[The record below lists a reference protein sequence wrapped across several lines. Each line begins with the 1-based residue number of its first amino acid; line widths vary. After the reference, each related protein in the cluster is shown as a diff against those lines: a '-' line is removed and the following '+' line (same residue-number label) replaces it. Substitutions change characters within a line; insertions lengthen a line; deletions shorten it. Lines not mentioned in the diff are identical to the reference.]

1 MKLIS
6 RSEKNTFDIGRE
18 IAANLV
24 KGDII
29 CLCGQLG
36 SGKTVLAKGIS
47 SGLGVNK
54 DEVISPTFVLM
65 RCYDVRIPVYH
76 FDLYRLSRPDDIIN
90 IGYEEF
96 LFADGI
102 SIIEWADR
110 LMHLLP
116 PEFLKI
122 ELRVS
127 GEKQRSLKFAARGKR
142 HKELLEKINADISH

>member
-1 MKLIS
+1 MKIIS
-6 RSEKNTFDIGRE
+6 RSEKHTLDIGKK

-29 CLCGQLG
+29 CLWGQLG

-47 SGLGVNK
+47 SGLGIKK

-65 RCYDVRIPVYH
+65 RCYAGRIPVYH
-76 FDLYRLSRPDDIIN
+76 FDLYRLSQPEDIIN

-96 LFADGI
+96 LFGDGI

-110 LMHLLP
+110 LMRLLP
-116 PEFLKI
+116 QEFLKI

-127 GEKQRSLKFAARGKR
+127 GENQRSFKFTAQGKR
-142 HKELLEKINADISH
+142 HKELLEKINADIGS

>member
-1 MKLIS
+1 MEIIS
-6 RSEKNTFDIGRE
+6 RSEKQTLDIGRK
-18 IAANLV
+18 IAAKLV

-29 CLCGQLG
+29 CLWGQLG

-47 SGLGVNK
+47 SGLGVK
-54 DEVISPTFVLM
+54 KEEVISPTFVLM
-65 RCYDVRIPVYH
+65 RCYDARLPVYH

-96 LFADGI
+96 LFGGGV

-110 LMHLLP
+110 LKRLLP
-116 PEFLKI
+116 GEYLKV

-127 GEKQRSLKFAARGKR
+127 GDKQRIFKFTARGKR
-142 HKELLEKINADISH
+142 HKQLLEKINADIGS

>member
-1 MKLIS
+1 MEIIS
-6 RSEKNTFDIGRE
+6 RSEKQTLDIGRK

-29 CLCGQLG
+29 CLWGQLG

-47 SGLGVNK
+47 SGLGVSK
-54 DEVISPTFVLM
+54 EEVISPTFVLM
-65 RCYDVRIPVYH
+65 RRYDARIPVYH

-96 LFADGI
+96 LFGDGV

-110 LMHLLP
+110 LVHLLP
-116 PEFLKI
+116 QEFLKV

-127 GEKQRSLKFAARGKR
+127 GESKRSFKFTARGKR
-142 HKELLEKINADISH
+142 HKELLEKINADIGS